1 MTCSW
6 LNENWP
12 EMKQIKWV
20 SSFESVLQ
28 VIFQPQNWGVNVH
41 CFWSFKQI
49 QDCPSDV
56 RSADPTAKQIIRNKV
71 SLQTKDVVQQADR
84 LPIEQSPRGE
94 GGPHRPPRPLS
105 PAPPRTDLGTS
116 PSPSGVSRERPLKK
130 WQLWEAGV
138 IREEHLLCPCKRCI
152 SKRAAALTVHCC
164 ALLRRRRLSPWWAPV
179 PGPQL
184 QPWSPDSGS
193 PSSLSF
199 PPLGCP
205 ATLGP
210 LSFLFSFWWPH
221 ESLRNYILN
230 DESNRFIIE
239 LGTTADLRKK
249 MTPSCPGPRCRWSP
263 LPSFVGTLSSE
274 ARCGCSGG
282 TGGCVSLCV
291 LGSCMRWPLFWS
303 DAFLSYGYPCSGRR
317 AVQCRGSR
325 AKTLLPAS

>member
-84 LPIEQSPRGE
+84 LPIEQPPRGE

-130 WQLWEAGV
+130 WQLREAGV
-138 IREEHLLCPCKRCI
+138 IREEHLLCPCKWCI

-179 PGPQL
+179 PGPQ
-184 QPWSPDSGS
+184 
-193 PSSLSF
+193 
-199 PPLGCP
+199 P
-205 ATLGP
+205 AVSACARPTAAALEPG
-210 LSFLFSFWWPH
+210 
-221 ESLRNYILN
+221 LR
-230 DESNRFIIE
+230 
-239 LGTTADLRKK
+239 
-249 MTPSCPGPRCRWSP
+249 
-263 LPSFVGTLSSE
+263 LPFVS
-274 ARCGCSGG
+274 
-282 TGGCVSLCV
+282 
-291 LGSCMRWPLFWS
+291 
-303 DAFLSYGYPCSGRR
+303 
-317 AVQCRGSR
+317 
-325 AKTLLPAS
+325 LLPAAWLSSHPWSSVLSFFLLVTSWVT